1 MKREMKKMEN
11 MEIKRTI
18 YSWHAP
24 YKVTLGEA
32 YARFLEGMKEKKIVG
47 NICPACNGLY
57 VPPRPF
63 CDKCLE
69 QPTEWIE
76 TDGMATLVTF
86 SVAVIQLPGLEE
98 IHPITGMIK
107 VGNSVT
113 NFLHFVG
120 GIEYEQRAELVDK
133 VKIGMKLRPVWKEE
147 RVGDILDLDY
157 FEPIS

>member
-1 MKREMKKMEN
+1 MGKME
-11 MEIKRTI
+11 EIAIKRTV

-32 YARFLEGMKEKKIVG
+32 YARFLEGMKQKKILG
-47 NICPACNGLY
+47 NICPVCNGLY

-86 SVAVIQLPGLEE
+86 SVALIQLPGLPEVY
-98 IHPITGMIK
+98 PITGMIK

-113 NFLHFVG
+113 NFLHFVA
-120 GIEYEQRAELVDK
+120 GIDYDDRAELVDK
-133 VKIGMKLRPVWKEE
+133 VKIGMKLRPVWKEQ
-147 RVGDILDLDY
+147 RTGDILDLDY
-157 FEPIS
+157 FEPVS

>member
-1 MKREMKKMEN
+1 ME
-11 MEIKRTI
+11 EIAVKRTV

-47 NICPACNGLY
+47 NVCPTCNELY

-69 QPTEWIE
+69 KPTEWIE

-86 SVAVIQLPGLEE
+86 TVACIKVPGLPDVY
-98 IHPITGMIK
+98 PITGMIK
-107 VGNSVT
+107 VANSVT
-113 NFLHFVG
+113 NFLHFVD
-120 GIEYEQRAELVDK
+120 GIAYENPAELIDK

-147 RVGDILDLDY
+147 RTGDILDLDY
-157 FEPIS
+157 FEPVS